1 MAAENLLQVDA
12 VSCEF
17 SSAAGHVLA
26 VDNVSFN
33 IGAGETFG
41 LVGES
46 GSGKSTLARLAVGLL
61 EPSSG
66 SVRLGGLDVREKGAA
81 ARSARARL
89 VQMVFQDPFGSLN
102 PRLRVERII
111 GEPLA
116 VNGIGDESGRR
127 KRVVELLGKV
137 GLSVESGRRYPHELS
152 GGQRQRV
159 AIARALALNPK
170 LIVCD
175 EAVSALDVS
184 IQAQVLNL
192 FRDLQAEFGLA
203 YLFISHDLR
212 VVHHVADRIAVMY
225 RGRVVEMGRAEEVI
239 GAPHHPYTR
248 ALIAAIP
255 PEPGEA
261 PPAIMEAAMSV
272 VPADADVDAAVEV
285 AGGCRY
291 RARCPLATS
300 QCASEE
306 PSLTAREGGHH
317 VACWVS

>member
-1 MAAENLLQVDA
+1 MAAEHLLEIDA

-17 SSAAGHVLA
+17 SSAAGRVLA
-26 VDNVSFN
+26 VDDVSFT
-33 IGAGETFG
+33 IAPGETFG

-46 GSGKSTLARLAVGLL
+46 GSGKSTLARLATGLL
-61 EPSSG
+61 APSAG
-66 SVRLGGLDVREKGAA
+66 SVRLDGQDVRQKGAA

-116 VNGIGDESGRR
+116 VNGVGDESSRR
-127 KRVVELLGKV
+127 ERVTELLGKV

-152 GGQRQRV
+152 GGQRQRI
-159 AIARALALNPK
+159 AIARALALNPR

-225 RGRVVEMGRAEEVI
+225 RGRIVEMGRAEQVL

-255 PEPGEA
+255 PEPGET
-261 PPAIMEAAMSV
+261 PPAVTEMVASV
-272 VPADADVDAAVEV
+272 APADATVEV

-291 RARCPLATS
+291 RSRCPLATP
-300 QCASEE
+300 QCASAE
-306 PSLTAREGGHH
+306 PPLAVREGGHQ

>member
-1 MAAENLLQVDA
+1 MAAEYLLDIDA

-17 SSAAGHVLA
+17 SSAAGRVLA
-26 VDNVSFN
+26 VDNVSFT
-33 IGAGETFG
+33 IAPGETFG

-46 GSGKSTLARLAVGLL
+46 GSGKSTLARLATGLL
-61 EPSSG
+61 APSAG
-66 SVRLGGLDVREKGAA
+66 SVRLDGQDVRQKGAA

-116 VNGIGDESGRR
+116 VNDVGDDSSRR
-127 KRVVELLGKV
+127 ERVTELLGKV

-159 AIARALALNPK
+159 AMARALALNTR

-192 FRDLQAEFGLA
+192 FRDLQAELGLA

-225 RGRVVEMGRAEEVI
+225 RGRIVEMGRAEQVL

-255 PEPGEA
+255 PEPGETPPVA
-261 PPAIMEAAMSV
+261 PEAAASV
-272 VPADADVDAAVEV
+272 APADAALEV

-291 RARCPLATS
+291 RSRCPLATPP
-300 QCASEE
+300 CASAE
-306 PSLTAREGGHH
+306 PPLATREGGHQ
-317 VACWVS
+317 VACWVN

>member
-1 MAAENLLQVDA
+1 MTAEPLLKIDA

-26 VDNVSFN
+26 VDDVSFS
-33 IGAGETFG
+33 IAPGETVG

-46 GSGKSTLARLAVGLL
+46 GSGKSTLARLVTGLL
-61 EPSSG
+61 APSAG
-66 SVRLGGLDVREKGAA
+66 SVHLDGQDVREKGAA

-111 GEPLA
+111 GEPLV
-116 VNGIGDESGRR
+116 VNGIGDDASRR
-127 KRVVELLGKV
+127 ARVIELLGKV

-159 AIARALALNPK
+159 AIARALALNPR

-225 RGRVVEMGRAEEVI
+225 RGRVVEMGRAEQVI

-255 PEPGEA
+255 PEPGES
-261 PPAIMEAAMSV
+261 PPAAPEAAASV
-272 VPADADVDAAVEV
+272 VPADAAMDV

-291 RARCPLATS
+291 RSRCPLATA
-300 QCASEE
+300 QCIAAE
-306 PSLTAREGGHH
+306 PSLAVREGGHQ